1 MFITRSDAKS
11 VNPALKNGIDK
22 AYAHFFRV
30 SQHYNCRMQY
40 ENALHYGFMDLYRE

>member
-1 MFITRSDAKS
+1 MFMTCSDERSAT
-11 VNPALKNGIDK
+11 PALKNEIDK

>member
-1 MFITRSDAKS
+1 MFINRSDAKS

-30 SQHYNCRMQY
+30 SLHYNCRMQY
-40 ENALHYGFMDLYRE
+40 ENVLHYGFMDL